1 MDRYKNL
8 GGNSNVATY
17 EIGHD
22 SIKVQFFDKST
33 YLYTY
38 QSAGAAKV
46 EQMKLLAMNGKGLNS
61 YIKKIV
67 NKQYAE
73 KWIN

>member
-8 GGNSNVATY
+8 GGNSNVAAY

-61 YIKKIV
+61 YIKKSST
-67 NKQYAE
+67 NNMRKSG
-73 KWIN
+73 